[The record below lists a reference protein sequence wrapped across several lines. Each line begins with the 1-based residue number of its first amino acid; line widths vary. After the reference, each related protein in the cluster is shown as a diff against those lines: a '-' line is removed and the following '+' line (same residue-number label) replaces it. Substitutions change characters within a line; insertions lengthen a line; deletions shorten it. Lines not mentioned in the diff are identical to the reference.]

1 MVKFTSEF
9 LNESLARGFI
19 HQGTHLEA
27 LDKHM
32 AKGPIIAYLGF
43 DATAKSLHVGNLVQ
57 VMWLRLLQRTGH
69 RPFVLVGG
77 GTTRAGDPSGKDV
90 MRKLLS
96 PEEINQNIQSIQKV
110 YSKYLK
116 FGEGSQEAVLV
127 NNADWL
133 LNLNYLDFL
142 RDYGRHFSV
151 NRMLTFDSVRLR
163 LEREQPLSFLE
174 FNYMVL
180 QAYDFLELYQRFQC
194 ILQLGGADQWGN
206 IVSGVDLVRRVAH
219 QEVFGLTSPLITTAD
234 GKKMGKTEQGAV
246 WLEEELLSSF
256 DYWQFW
262 RNTQDADVGRF
273 LRLFTDLPLSE
284 IERLEKLQGAE
295 INEAK
300 IILADE
306 ATLLCHGKGAV
317 TEARESASQLFSKSS
332 TDLETLVSSLPT
344 LTVSSSELQEGLL
357 AVDLFRKLG
366 LAQSNGDA
374 KRLIQGGGAKIND
387 ETVSDQ
393 WYKISPKDIM
403 PDKIIKLSAGKKHHA
418 IIVVKD

>member
-1 MVKFTSEF
+1 MAKFTSEF

-27 LDKHM
+27 LDEHM
-32 AKGPIIAYLGF
+32 AKGLIIAYLGF

-69 RPFVLVGG
+69 KPLVLVGG
-77 GTTRAGDPSGKDV
+77 GTTRAGDPSGKDA

-96 PEEINQNIQSIQKV
+96 PDEINQNIQSIQKV

-116 FGEGSQEAVLV
+116 FGSGSQEAVLV

-180 QAYDFLELYQRFQC
+180 QAYDFLELHRRSQC

-206 IVSGVDLVRRVAH
+206 IVSGVDLVRRVTH
-219 QEVFGLTSPLITTAD
+219 QEVFGLTSPLITTSD

-273 LRLFTDLPLSE
+273 LKLFTDLPLAE

-306 ATLLCHGKGAV
+306 ATRLCHGETAV
-317 TEARESASQLFSKSS
+317 AEARKSASQLFSKSS
-332 TDLETLVSSLPT
+332 TDLETLIASLPT
-344 LTVSSSELQEGLL
+344 LTVTSLELQEGLL
-357 AVDLFRKLG
+357 AVDVFKKLG
-366 LAQSNGDA
+366 LVQSNGDA

-387 ETVSDQ
+387 QTVSDQ
-393 WYKISPKDIM
+393 WHKISSKDLTS
-403 PDKIIKLSAGKKHHA
+403 DKIIKLSAGKKHHA
-418 IIVVKD
+418 VIVVKD